1 MNKISIHDV
10 LKGLFTL
17 LTVFVTTSV
26 CAQTAT
32 LRGTVT
38 DGQTREGIPLAK
50 ISVTSAEVKQEIAAG
65 ATGKFEIKDLP
76 AGTYTVSVSHI
87 GYIQAVLENIELTA
101 GEAKSLEVSLSS
113 RVFRL
118 PDVITVSRH
127 LEKFLG
133 APASVSALDASQ
145 IRDIASPTPTEL
157 VKSLPA
163 VDVVS
168 SGLTQSDVAVRGFN
182 LVFGGALLALV
193 DNRIARMPS
202 LSANVYSLI
211 PTTNEDIERI
221 EVVSGP
227 GSALYGPYS
236 ANGVMHI
243 LTKPPFGSEGTTF
256 SLGGGERS
264 VLMGSFRHAGSY
276 NKRVGYKISGQYYQ
290 GNDWKYDDPEE
301 VKLRQGKIKTG
312 GDAGKIGQRDFDV
325 EKLNGEARLD
335 LRLTD
340 NLTTILSSGFT
351 RANQINLTPIGALQ
365 FKDWTYSYLQGRMLY
380 KNLFAQ
386 AFLNHSDS
394 GDTFNLR
401 TAAPIIDKSSVL
413 VGQIQHGS
421 KLGEKQGFTYGLD
434 LLLTRPDTEGTING
448 RNEGNDDINEIG
460 AYLQSETT
468 LTSKLKFVAAGRID
482 HHSGI
487 EDPVFSPRA
496 ALVFKPNVNHNFR
509 ATYNRAFRPPTTNNL
524 FLDIPV
530 RTMPNPFN
538 PNKDL
543 ASVRARGVPATGW
556 TFRRGADGRAQM
568 YSQFDP
574 VDGYV
579 DATVNN
585 VWPSLR
591 TLLAAKTPEL
601 GSALPTQLS
610 QTVDGIFRN
619 LTTGGIMADVTDVK
633 PIQPAITNTF
643 EVGYKGLIED
653 KLILAVDAY
662 RTNQK
667 DFISPLMLATPAVFA
682 DAKTLA
688 PVLVADITDRLI
700 AGGLPKDQA
709 MAQAKVIAE
718 KILPTIAQIPL
729 GVISPEQV
737 QNDTE
742 VILTYRNFG
751 TISVYGTDLSFAY
764 YLNQNWNFS
773 GNYSYVSKD
782 LFEKV
787 DGISD
792 IALNA
797 SKHKFGGSIQY
808 LNAKAGLSTQL
819 RLRYVDG
826 FPVNAG
832 VYVSKN
838 ADVYV
843 SKVDSYAVLD
853 LNAGYDLPFSRNTR
867 LSLTI
872 QNLLNNKHQEF
883 FGAPE
888 IGRLAMARLTQS
900 F

>member
-1 MNKISIHDV
+1 MKKTGIHYV

-17 LTVFVTTSV
+17 LTVLVTTSV
-26 CAQTAT
+26 YAQTAT

-38 DGQTREGIPLAK
+38 DGQTREGIPLAT
-50 ISVTSAEVKQEIAAG
+50 ISVTSAGMEGQPTRTAAG
-65 ATGKFEIKDLP
+65 ATGEFEIKGLA
-76 AGTYTVSVSHI
+76 AGIYTVSVSHI
-87 GYIQAVLENIELTA
+87 AYAPAVLEGIELTA
-101 GEAKSLEVSLSS
+101 GETKSLEVSLSS

-118 PDVITVSRH
+118 PDVTTVSRH
-127 LEKFLG
+127 PEKFLE

-264 VLMGSFRHAGSY
+264 VLMGSFRHASSY

-301 VKLRQGKIKTG
+301 VKLRQGKIKAG

-413 VGQIQHGS
+413 VGQIQYGS
-421 KLGEKQGFTYGLD
+421 KLGKKQRFTYGLD

-468 LTSKLKFVAAGRID
+468 LTSKLKFVTAGRID

-509 ATYNRAFRPPTTNNL
+509 ATYNRAFRPPSTNNL
-524 FLDIPV
+524 FLDIPAGA
-530 RTMPNPFN
+530 MPNPFG

-543 ASVRARGVPATGW
+543 ASIRARGVPSTGW
-556 TFRRGADGRAQM
+556 TFHRGADGRPQM
-568 YSQFDP
+568 YSQFDS
-574 VDGYV
+574 VDGYA
-579 DATVNN
+579 DATINN
-585 VWPSLR
+585 VWPSFRSILV
-591 TLLAAKTPEL
+591 AQTPEL
-601 GSALPTQLS
+601 GDALPTQLN
-610 QTVDGIFRN
+610 QTVNGIFRN
-619 LTTGGIMADVTDVK
+619 LTTGGVMADVTDVK

-667 DFISPLMLATPAVFA
+667 DFISPLMLITPNVFA
-682 DAKTLA
+682 DGATLA
-688 PVLVADITDRLI
+688 PVLIADITTRLV

-709 MAQAKVIAE
+709 MAQAKAIAE
-718 KILPTIAQIPL
+718 KILPTIAKIPF

-751 TISVYGTDLSFAY
+751 SISVYGTDLNFT
-764 YLNQNWNFS
+764 YLKGNWNFS

-782 LFEKV
+782 LFKNV
-787 DGISD
+787 DGVID

-797 SKHKFGGSIQY
+797 PKHKFGGSIQY
-808 LNAKAGLSTQL
+808 LNSKAGLSTQL
-819 RLRYVDG
+819 RLHYVDG

-832 VYVSKN
+832 AYVGEVN
-838 ADVYV
+838 
-843 SKVDSYAVLD
+843 SYAVLD

-883 FGAPE
+883 IGAPE
-888 IGRLAMARLTQS
+888 IGRLAMVRLTQS